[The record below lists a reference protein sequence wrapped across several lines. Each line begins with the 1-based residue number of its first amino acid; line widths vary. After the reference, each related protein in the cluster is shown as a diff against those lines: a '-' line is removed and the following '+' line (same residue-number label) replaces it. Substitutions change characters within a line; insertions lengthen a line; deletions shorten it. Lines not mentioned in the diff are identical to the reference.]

1 VLDPPETNQR
11 LEIKTKHSHISHSS
25 QAEYTPTHRAVSTQ
39 PFASASGLSLIPA
52 LPFPQPLLLE
62 LTASP
67 PCSCQ
72 AVRVITKTL
81 LVTRNRGRRKTTSS
95 TLLGLPWHPTPG
107 SFEAGCFDL
116 LGVSATHPSAVNH
129 QRSMRTKSMYH
140 RSITAGFFFDRIT
153 AGFN

>member
-67 PCSCQ
+67 PCSCPGDHPET
-72 AVRVITKTL
+72 ARSL
-81 LVTRNRGRRKTTSS
+81 RSSEPGAPGGRR
-95 TLLGLPWHPTPG
+95 PP
-107 SFEAGCFDL
+107 
-116 LGVSATHPSAVNH
+116 H
-129 QRSMRTKSMYH
+129 QRLLASPGVQRPDPSMPHNPWMGLQEWICRK
-140 RSITAGFFFDRIT
+140 AGAVLGCCGLAVKT
-153 AGFN
+153 E